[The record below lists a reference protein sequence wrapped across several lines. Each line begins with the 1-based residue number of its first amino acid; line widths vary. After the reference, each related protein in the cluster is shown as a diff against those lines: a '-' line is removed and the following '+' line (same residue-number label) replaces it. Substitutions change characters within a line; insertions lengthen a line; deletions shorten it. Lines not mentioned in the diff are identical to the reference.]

1 MDVHLVG
8 DSAETLRALLPLLER
23 KEDRSWQQKIEEN
36 VYEWWQLMEEQ
47 AMVEADPINP
57 QRVFSE
63 LSSRLPDNCIP
74 TSDAGSAANWYARTI
89 RMRRGMMGSLSG
101 TLATMGSGVPR
112 RRREVRVSR
121 PCRHRARRG
130 RRCR

>member
-23 KEDRSWQQKIEEN
+23 KEDRSWQQEIEEN

-57 QRVFSE
+57 QRVFWE
-63 LSSRLPDNCIP
+63 LSSRLPDNCIL

-89 RMRRGMMGSLSG
+89 RMRAG
-101 TLATMGSGVPR
+101 
-112 RRREVRVSR
+112 
-121 PCRHRARRG
+121 
-130 RRCR
+130 